1 MQQATVV
8 LPLLAVFAAAVVVLA
23 IYASTLASM
32 AGVWFRSETFA
43 HGVLIL
49 PIAAVLLIRQRRA
62 LAQSAPRVSWW
73 ALLALMFCVVAWLV
87 GTVVQANVLSH
98 FAMMAMIPAMLLL
111 VLGPAT
117 VASIG
122 FPILFSMLAVP
133 AGEFL
138 IGPMMDLTAN
148 GSVTLLHLTGVPV
161 YQDRWLISIPAGNFQ
176 VADACSGVR
185 YLIGAVTTGVLF
197 AYLFFRSWK
206 KRLFFMS
213 FVVILTIVANV
224 LRAYIIILLA
234 HLSDMRLAV
243 GVDHFIYGWFLFSL
257 LLLVVFAVGLRF
269 ADSQEPAGASAPP
282 RFLDGLRARG
292 GRHALATLAGIA
304 VLTAGPVALGR
315 LSRTGADA
323 AVLVPVRLATAQLA
337 GEIPRPAWLRA
348 DTGWQMRHLAFRAG
362 TAFEVHLMQG
372 GSGPGGR
379 DLTALREQLVIED
392 VTLVA
397 DGETTIPSP
406 AGSLTVREMRL
417 QEGARKL
424 IVGYWFAVGAE
435 RTANPVTAKLME
447 VRTMVKGEHK
457 KPALIVVVL
466 DTKGLDQPGA
476 SLHAI
481 IAELAAAVSSCL
493 EPTLR
498 EGHQCESFAPVS
510 G

>member
-1 MQQATVV
+1 
-8 LPLLAVFAAAVVVLA
+8 
-23 IYASTLASM
+23 M

-49 PIAAVLLIRQRRA
+49 PIAAVLLIRQRRV
-62 LAQSAPRVSWW
+62 LAQSTPTVTWW
-73 ALLALMFCVVAWLV
+73 AVIALALCVAAWLV
-87 GTVVQANVLSH
+87 GTTVQANVLSH
-98 FAMMAMIPAMLLL
+98 LAMMAMIPALMIL
-111 VLGPAT
+111 VVGPVT

-138 IGPMMDLTAN
+138 IAPLMDLTAN
-148 GSVTLLHLTGVPV
+148 GSVALLQLTGVPV
-161 YQDRWLISIPAGNFQ
+161 FQDRWLISVPAGNFQ

-197 AYLFFRSWK
+197 AYLFFHSWR
-206 KRLFFMS
+206 KRIFFIS

-234 HLSDMRLAV
+234 YLSDMRLAV

-257 LLLVVFAVGLRF
+257 LLLVVFAVGLRY
-269 ADSQEPAGASAPP
+269 ADGESPAGAPVPP
-282 RFLDGLRARG
+282 RFLAGLREHA
-292 GRHALATLAGIA
+292 GRHALAALAGIA
-304 VLTAGPVALGR
+304 MLIAGPVALGR
-315 LSRTGADA
+315 LSGTA
-323 AVLVPVRLATAQLA
+323 AEEAVSVPVRFAAAQLV
-337 GEIPRPAWLRA
+337 GEIPRPAWLRPG
-348 DTGWQMRHLAFRAG
+348 TGWRMRHLAFRAG
-362 TAFEVHLMQG
+362 TPFEVHLFQG

-379 DLTALREQLVIED
+379 DLTALREQLAIED

-397 DGETTIPSP
+397 DEETTIKSP
-406 AGSLTVREMRL
+406 AGPLTVREMRL
-417 QEGARKL
+417 QEGGRRL
-424 IVGYWFAVGAE
+424 LVGYWFVVGAA

-447 VRTMVKGEHK
+447 VRTMVKGEHI
-457 KPALIVVVL
+457 KPALIAVVL

-493 EPTLR
+493 EPMLR
-498 EGHQCESFAPVS
+498 ERSQCESFAPVS